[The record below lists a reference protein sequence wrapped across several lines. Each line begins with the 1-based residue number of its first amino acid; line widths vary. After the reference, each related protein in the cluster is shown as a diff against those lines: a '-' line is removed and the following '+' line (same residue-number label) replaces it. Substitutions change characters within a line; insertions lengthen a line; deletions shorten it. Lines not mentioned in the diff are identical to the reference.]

1 VAGLMGPND
10 PTERVTRGRRVLVT
24 GLSTFWGGRVA
35 QALEQDPAVEVI
47 VGLDTKEPTVELE
60 RTEYVRADQSY
71 SILSRLVKA
80 TRVDTIL
87 HTFLVVDST
96 HISGRQLNEINVIGT
111 MNLLA
116 AAGSPDSSV
125 RSLVVKS
132 STLVYGANHRDPY
145 WFRES
150 TPRTAP
156 ARTRVERSLIEAEDF
171 LSDFADDNPHVNVSL
186 LRFANVL
193 GPDIRT
199 PLSRLLDL
207 PLVPAIAGFDP
218 LLQFVEEHDV
228 VRAILHVM
236 GREIPG
242 IFNVAGD
249 GRLPWSECASICGHR
264 IVPVLPPFGAE
275 RLLAAVERY
284 TELAPEILSL
294 LRFGRGVDNRRLTS
308 TGFRYTHTSAGAV
321 DSYAKAARLHRTV
334 GADPGYRWERDVESF
349 FRHSSAVA
357 RDDSVP

>member
-1 VAGLMGPND
+1 MSPA
-10 PTERVTRGRRVLVT
+10 RGRRVLVT

-35 QALEQDPAVEVI
+35 QALEQDPGVEVI
-47 VGLDTKEPTVELE
+47 VGLDTEEPSVELE

-71 SILSRLVKA
+71 SILRRLVKA
-80 TRVDTIL
+80 TQVDTIL

-96 HISGRQLNEINVIGT
+96 RTTDRKLNEINVIGT

-116 AAGSPDSSV
+116 AAGASDSSV
-125 RSLVVKS
+125 RCLVVKS
-132 STLVYGANHRDPY
+132 STLVYGSGHRDPY
-145 WFRES
+145 WFGENI
-150 TPRTAP
+150 PRTAP
-156 ARTRVERSLIEAEDF
+156 ATTRVERSLLEAEDY
-171 LSDFADDNPHVNVSL
+171 LSDFADDNPHVTVSL

-193 GPDIRT
+193 GPDIRS
-199 PLSRLLDL
+199 PLARLLDL

-218 LLQFVEEHDV
+218 LMQFVEEHDV

-236 GREIPG
+236 GRDIPG

-249 GRLPWSECASICGHR
+249 GRLPWSECAALCGHR
-264 IVPVLPPFGAE
+264 VVPVLPPFGAE
-275 RLLAAVERY
+275 RLLAALERF
-284 TELAPEILSL
+284 TELPPELLSL

-321 DSYAKAARLHRTV
+321 ESHARAARLRRTV

-349 FRHSSAVA
+349 FRHSSAVV
-357 RDDSVP
+357 RDDPVT

>member
-1 VAGLMGPND
+1 M
-10 PTERVTRGRRVLVT
+10 GRRVLVT

-35 QALEQDPAVEVI
+35 QALEQDPGIDVI
-47 VGLDTKEPTVELE
+47 VGLDTDEPTVELE

-71 SILSRLVKA
+71 SILSRLVRA
-80 TRVDTIL
+80 TRVDTVL
-87 HTFLVVDST
+87 HTFLMVDST
-96 HISGRQLNEINVIGT
+96 GISDRKLHETNVIGT

-116 AAGSPDSSV
+116 AAGAAGSSV

-132 STLVYGANHRDPY
+132 STLVYGAGPRDPD

-150 TPRTAP
+150 TPRTTP
-156 ARTRVERSLIEAEDF
+156 ATTSVERSLLEAEDY
-171 LSDFADDNPHVNVSL
+171 LSDFADDNPHVTVSL

-207 PLVPAIAGFDP
+207 PVVPAVAGFDP

-236 GREIPG
+236 GDEVPG
-242 IFNVAGD
+242 IFNVGAD
-249 GRLPWSECASICGHR
+249 GRLPWSECAALCGR
-264 IVPVLPPFGAE
+264 RLAPVLPAFGAD
-275 RLLAAVERY
+275 RLLGAFERF
-284 TELAPEILSL
+284 TELPPEVLAL
-294 LRFGRGVDNRRLTS
+294 LRFGRGVDNSRLTS

-321 DSYAKAARLHRTV
+321 DSWAKAARLRRVV
-334 GADPGYRWERDVESF
+334 GEDPGYRWERDVENF
-349 FRHSSAVA
+349 FRHSSAVVH
-357 RDDSVP
+357 DDPTS